1 MRRRRAYAALAL
13 LPVLAL
19 GPLGCGSEGT
29 GAGSGGTAKAV
40 SDQQKMRDFAKCMRD
55 NGVDMDDPGGDGE
68 ITIRHSEPPGK
79 AKGAGP
85 KVDNEVD
92 AAQKKCRHLMPN
104 GGKPEKPKPEEIAKL
119 RAYAK
124 CMRDNGVSKFPD
136 PKPDG
141 SMLLKAGK
149 GTGIDPQSPEFKDA
163 QKACAKFQPERG
175 RKAPPPIEGKD

>member
-1 MRRRRAYAALAL
+1 MRRRTYAALAL
-13 LPVLAL
+13 VPVLAL
-19 GPLGCGSEGT
+19 GLQGCGSEST
-29 GAGSGGTAKAV
+29 GSGGNAKAV

-55 NGVDMDDPGGDGE
+55 NGVDMDDPGGEGE
-68 ITIRHSEPPGK
+68 VTIRHSEPPGK

-104 GGKPEKPKPEEIAKL
+104 GGRPEKPKPEEIARL

-124 CMRDNGVSKFPD
+124 CMRDNGISAFPD

-141 SMLLKAGK
+141 EMLIKARE
-149 GTGIDPQSPEFKDA
+149 GTEMDPQSPKFKNA
-163 QKACAKFQPERG
+163 RKACAKFQPEG
-175 RKAPPPIEGKD
+175 GPKDPAPAKGED